1 MSHSSTVNSSMNLYL
16 YQLKS
21 LILKEYK
28 EAFRD
33 KRALIV
39 ALMMAFMAPVMIVL
53 MSKITI
59 EKLIDEPPIYVN
71 FNGAEYAPKL
81 MEYFADNNLLSLAD
95 VPEGDKA
102 IWQQR
107 NITVNIPI
115 DYETDMAQGRPI
127 KLYLQAD
134 FTDKAVGSPV
144 RRINNAVRS
153 YSLNIGYKRLLLR
166 GVDVR
171 LLNPITLVEQDTSKP
186 DATFMLI
193 SIMLGIYLM
202 LAAFMSGLSVA
213 IDSSA
218 GERERNVLEM
228 LLCQPVST
236 LQIVL
241 AKLISASTI
250 SILGIVLVLGLTSLS
265 VGFVDLTKIGATFTL
280 DISTSLTLLTLLLPI
295 CFFASACQLFV
306 AFQTKSFK
314 EAQSTVSIL
323 IGIPAFIPFVV
334 SLMDD
339 RPEWLNWLPVAGQS
353 MIIENIFKGVE
364 VNWLAFIATSVV
376 TITIT
381 VVLVLALAKKLKS
394 EKVVMAL
401 S

>member
-1 MSHSSTVNSSMNLYL
+1 VNIVNSNLNL
-16 YQLKS
+16 HIIQFKA

-39 ALMMAFMAPVMIVL
+39 ALMMAFLAPVAIVL
-53 MSKITI
+53 MSKIMI
-59 EKLIDEPPIYVN
+59 EKLVDEPPVYVK
-71 FNGAEYAPKL
+71 FSGVEYAPKL
-81 MEYFADNNLLSLAD
+81 IMHFADNNLLNFAD
-95 VPEGDKA
+95 VPEDEKA
-102 IWQQR
+102 TWDQR
-107 NITVNIPI
+107 NIVINIPD
-115 DYETDMAQGRPI
+115 DYAINMAEGKPI
-127 KLYLQAD
+127 KLHLQAD
-134 FTDKAVGSPV
+134 FNDKAVTPPI
-144 RRINNAVRS
+144 RRINNAVREF
-153 YSLNIGYKRLLLR
+153 SLSIGYKRLLLR

-171 LLNPITLVEQDTSKP
+171 LLNPVKLVEQDTAKP
-186 DATFMLI
+186 DATFIMI
-193 SIMLGIYLM
+193 SMMLGIYLM
-202 LAAFMSGLSVA
+202 MAAFMSGLSVA

-236 LQIVL
+236 LKIVL
-241 AKLISASTI
+241 AKLIGSSTI
-250 SILGIVLVLGLTSLS
+250 SIIGVVLVLVLTSIS
-265 VGFVDLTKIGATFTL
+265 VGFVDLTKIGATFSL
-280 DISTSLTLLTLLLPI
+280 DISTAALLLLLLLPI

-314 EAQSTVSIL
+314 EAQSTVGML

-334 SLMDD
+334 SMMDD
-339 RPEWLNWLPVAGQS
+339 RPEWLNWLPIAGQS

-364 VNWLAFIATSVV
+364 VNWLAVFATSAV
-376 TITIT
+376 TIAIT
-381 VVLVLALAKKLKS
+381 VAFILALAKKLKS

>member
-1 MSHSSTVNSSMNLYL
+1 MSAHMN
-16 YQLKS
+16 QLKA

-33 KRALIV
+33 KRALMV
-39 ALMMAFMAPVMIVL
+39 ALMMAFLAPIMIMV
-53 MSKITI
+53 MSKIMI
-59 EKLIDEPPIYVN
+59 EKLVDEPPVYIK
-71 FNGAEYAPKL
+71 FTGAEYAPKL
-81 MEYFADNNLLSLAD
+81 LSNLADKNLLNFAD
-95 VPEGDKA
+95 VPEDEKS

-107 NITVNIPI
+107 NIAIEIPE
-115 DYETDMAQGRPI
+115 DYAQSMAQGKAI
-127 KLYLQAD
+127 KLHLKAD
-134 FTDKAVGSPV
+134 FTDKAVNPPV
-144 RRINNAVRS
+144 RRINNAIREF
-153 YSLNIGYKRLLLR
+153 SLSIGYKRLLLR

-171 LLNPITLVEQDTSKP
+171 LLNPVKLIEQDTAKP
-186 DATFMLI
+186 DATFMMI
-193 SIMLGIYLM
+193 SMMLGIYLM

-236 LQIVL
+236 LKIVL

-250 SILGIVLVLGLTSLS
+250 GFIGVVLVLVLTSLS
-265 VGFVDLTKIGATFTL
+265 VGFVDLTKIGATFSL
-280 DISTSLTLLTLLLPI
+280 DMSTAVFLMVLLLPI

-314 EAQSTVSIL
+314 EAQSTVGIL

-334 SLMDD
+334 SMMDD
-339 RPEWLNWLPVAGQS
+339 RPQWLDWLPISGQS
-353 MIIENIFKGVE
+353 MIIENVFKGVDI
-364 VNWLAFIATSVV
+364 NWLAVGATSLV
-376 TITIT
+376 TIALT
-381 VVLVLALAKKLKS
+381 VALVIGLAKKLKS